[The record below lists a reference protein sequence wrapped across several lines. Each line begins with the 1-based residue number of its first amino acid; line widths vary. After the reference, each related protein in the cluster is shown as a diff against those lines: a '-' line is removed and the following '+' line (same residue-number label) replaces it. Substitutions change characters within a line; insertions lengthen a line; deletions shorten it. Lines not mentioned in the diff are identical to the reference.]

1 MIFAAVSRGVLF
13 SLIFCLSRGH
23 CRRYR
28 LLLCRCPRLPDPF
41 VASVLFFPPRD
52 LSRDTFPSPSRR
64 LRRLSRRHRWEQRPF
79 RVVLVRFL
87 RFSLLLLR
95 ARLRFLCPSRRKSRR
110 SVLLLFVFLQNRSRP
125 SLFIL
130 VLFWSSL
137 FSRVVSSKVSRRAS
151 SRRRQRLRFPL
162 QFFRRF
168 PRAFHGDLDVFSRR
182 RRRSSCFW
190 DNSPLTR
197 PIPKRRSALQS
208 RRRRLLTYYY

>member
-52 LSRDTFPSPSRR
+52 LSSDTFPSPSRR

-79 RVVLVRFL
+79 RLVLLRFL

-95 ARLRFLCPSRRKSRR
+95 GARLRFLCPSRRKSRR
-110 SVLLLFVFLQNRSRP
+110 SVLLLFFVFLLQNRSRP

-137 FSRVVSSKVSRRAS
+137 FSQVSRRGAS
-151 SRRRQRLRFPL
+151 SRRRQRLRFLL

-182 RRRSSCFW
+182 RRRSSFCFW
-190 DNSPLTR
+190 DNSPSLTR
-197 PIPKRRSALQS
+197 PTLRSALQQS
-208 RRRRLLTYYY
+208 RRRLLTYS